1 MAIGRISGPLLKSN
15 LLRNGVDLAFENDL
29 LYLKVTKPGDTAQR
43 VGINTN
49 TPLYDLDVNGTTK
62 STFLNV
68 TNTATIADITITG
81 STVSTTNPVLT
92 LGTNDS
98 VVYQNKLTVD
108 SIDIE
113 NNVISTN
120 SSNTNLEFRPNAT
133 GTVEIFS
140 DTNVYGD
147 IVATGNITSDGNITL
162 GDADTDNVEFNA
174 DINSDIIPNTTDTFA
189 LGSSTQRWNDVWVQ
203 NLTVDTINAASL
215 IVDGVDLNLR
225 QGNLFYV
232 AENGDDTHSGTHPN
246 DPFLT
251 IKHAVENAS
260 EGDTVHI
267 YPGVYEEIFPI
278 TVPAGVTVKGHNLR
292 SVNIEPTV
300 ATQNNDAFLLT
311 GSTTIEELTVRQ
323 FYYNSIDN
331 TGYAFKFAPGF
342 TVSGTTNRS
351 PYIKNVSVITQ
362 GSVTSSSDPRGF
374 NQGDAGKGAYIDGAT
389 AISNSIEASMLFHA
403 ATFIT
408 PGVDSITVTNGAR
421 VEWLNSFTYFANR
434 SIYAF
439 DGTTGLKGTGKTAV
453 RVDGL
458 TGGSITAGNTFTYY
472 DTDGTT
478 VIATGTIDSVDADNK
493 FYVNGNLTG
502 LVTAT
507 ARGGKVVNKYG
518 TPTTDTTIKKFGTSS
533 LELNGTTD
541 YIGVGS
547 NNDFGFGTGNYTVEG
562 WFYFDSVAATTNLFD
577 FRAGAGSDVA
587 PVVYI
592 DAGGELRFY
601 SYSADRITGTTLTTG
616 QWYHIAVSRDGSNTR
631 LFLDGTLEGTWTVSP
646 VDYGIA
652 KPLIIGATW
661 DAANKLD
668 GYVDEFRVTKGLAR
682 YTVAFT
688 PITSQFT
695 GDTDTKLLLHFN
707 NISDGSTNIIDDI
720 VNAQDLRF
728 SNGATATYVTLAD
741 QTDFGAEIRLIGSAS
756 VYGNYGLV
764 GDGPGVIMYAVSHN
778 MAYIGNGKSTTND
791 PLTIIQANEVVE
803 TNNAQVRYNS
813 VDHKGDFRVG
823 DLFHVSQEDGTVSFS
838 SSAVNITTQDGVTIN
853 TGGSQT
859 TITGEKID
867 TGNLRISGNTIE
879 SLSGDIILN
888 ADSGTLRV
896 QSNGAL
902 NLPTGTTAER
912 PASPVNGMIRY
923 NTDNNLFEGY
933 DGNWIALNG
942 VYDLDLNTYITSEL
956 TPGANDNTIRFYA
969 DGSLVADMDSNR
981 LRSDRIEVDDIGI
994 DGNLISTITPN
1005 TDLNLTGNGIGSVA
1019 IDNLS
1024 FKGNSITNTQNNG
1037 TTYFRNSGTGYVKI
1051 EGTGAFIVPSG
1062 TDLERPIPPYREV
1075 GMTRFNTNQQ
1085 YLEIFNGTS
1094 WVSVAGSSG
1103 AITYNAAE
1111 NLVLEYI
1118 LVLG

>member
-68 TNTATIADITITG
+68 TNTATIADVTITG

-174 DINSDIIPNTTDTFA
+174 DINSDIIPNTTDTFS
-189 LGSSTQRWNDVWVQ
+189 LGSSTQRWNDVWVK

-389 AISNSIEASMLFHA
+389 AISNSNEASMLFHA

-587 PVVYI
+587 PLVYI

-652 KPLIIGATW
+652 KPLIIGARW

-707 NISDGSTNIIDDI
+707 NITDGSTNIIDDI

-838 SSAVNITTQDGVTIN
+838 SSSVNITTQDGVTIN

-896 QSNGAL
+896 QSTGAL

-994 DGNLISTITPN
+994 DGNLISTITTN

>member
-15 LLRNGVDLAFENDL
+15 LLRSGVDLAFENDL

-43 VGINTN
+43 IGINTN

-68 TNTATIADITITG
+68 AQTANIADITISG

-108 SIDIE
+108 GIEIE
-113 NNVISTN
+113 NNVISTHET
-120 SSNTNLEFRPNAT
+120 NTNLELRPNAT
-133 GTVEIFS
+133 GTVEIFAN
-140 DTNVYGD
+140 TNVYGD

-174 DINSDIIPNTTDTFA
+174 DINSNIVPNTTDTFA
-189 LGSSTQRWNDVWVQ
+189 LGTETQRWNDVWVN
-203 NLTVDTINAASL
+203 NLYSGTINANSL
-215 IVDGVDLNLR
+215 IVDGVDLALR

-232 AENGDDTHSGTHPN
+232 AENGDDAHSGTHPN

-251 IKHAVENAS
+251 IKHAVENAA

-267 YPGVYEEIFPI
+267 YPGVFEETFPI
-278 TVPAGVTVKGHNLR
+278 TVPAGVTVKGHSLR
-292 SVNIEPTV
+292 SVVIRPTI
-300 ATQNNDAFLLT
+300 ATQNNDAFLLN
-311 GSTTIEELTVRQ
+311 GSTTIQDLTIKQ
-323 FYYNSIDN
+323 FYFDSGSN
-331 TGYAFKFAPGF
+331 TGYAFKFATNF

-351 PYIKNVSVITQ
+351 PYISNVSVITN
-362 GSVTSSSDPRGF
+362 GSVTSGSDPRGF
-374 NQGDAGKGAYIDGAT
+374 DQGDAGKGAYIDGAI
-389 AISNSIEASMLFHA
+389 ALSSSNEASMLFHA

-408 PGVDSITVTNGAR
+408 PGVDAITVTNGAR

-434 SIYAF
+434 SMYAF
-439 DGTTGLKGTGKTAV
+439 DGTTGINGTGKTSV

-458 TGGSITAGNTFTYY
+458 LGTIVAGNTFSYY

-478 VIATGTIDSVDADNK
+478 VLATGTIDSVDADNK

-502 LVTAT
+502 LITAT
-507 ARGGKVVNKYG
+507 DRGGKIITKYG
-518 TPTTDTTIKKFGTSS
+518 TPTTDTTIRKFGTSS

-541 YIGVGS
+541 YIGVVS
-547 NNDFGFGTGNYTVEG
+547 NNDFGFGTSNYTVEG
-562 WFYFDSVAATTNLFD
+562 WFYFDSVTAITTLFD
-577 FRAGAGSDVA
+577 FRGGAGSDIA

-601 SYSADRITGTTLTTG
+601 SYSADRIVGSTLSTGT
-616 QWYHIAVSRDGSNTR
+616 WYHIAISRSGNDTK
-631 LFLDGTLEGTWTVSP
+631 LFLDGVLDGTWTISP

-652 KPLIIGATW
+652 KPVIIGAQW
-661 DAANKLD
+661 DGANKLD
-668 GYVDEFRVTKGLAR
+668 GYVDEFRITKGTAR
-682 YTVAFT
+682 YTSAFT
-688 PITSQFT
+688 APTSQFT
-695 GDTDTKLLLHFN
+695 GDTDTTLLLHFN
-707 NISDGSTNIIDDI
+707 NAVDGSTIIVDDI
-720 VNAQDLRF
+720 VNSQDLRF
-728 SNGATATYVTLAD
+728 SNGSSASYITLAD

-756 VYGNYGLV
+756 IYGNYGLV
-764 GDGPGVIMYAVSHN
+764 GDGPGVIIYAVSHN
-778 MAYIGNGKSTTND
+778 MAYVGNGKLSTND
-791 PLTIIQANEVVE
+791 PLTIIQSNEVVE
-803 TNNAQVRYNS
+803 SNDAQIRYNS

-823 DLFHVSQEDGTVSFS
+823 DLFHVSQEDGTVAFS
-838 SSAVNITTQDGVTIN
+838 SSAVNITTQDGVVIN

-867 TGNLRISGNTIE
+867 TGNLRLSGNTIE
-879 SLSGDIILN
+879 SLSGDVILN
-888 ADSGTLRV
+888 ADSGTVRIE
-896 QSNGAL
+896 SNGAL

-912 PASPVNGMIRY
+912 PGSPVNGMMRY

-942 VYDLDLNTYITSEL
+942 IYDLDLNTYITAEL

-969 DGSLVADMDSNR
+969 DGALVADMDSTR
-981 LRSDRIEVDDIGI
+981 LRSDRIEVDDIAI
-994 DGNLISTITPN
+994 DGNVINTITTD
-1005 TDLNLTGNGIGSVA
+1005 TDLNLRGNGTGSVA

-1024 FKGNSITNTQNNG
+1024 FKGNAITNTQSNG

-1051 EGTGAFIVPSG
+1051 EGTGAFVVPVG
-1062 TDLERPIPPYREV
+1062 QDIERPIPPYREI
-1075 GMTRFNTNQQ
+1075 GMTRFNTDQQ
-1085 YLEIFNGTS
+1085 YLEIWNGVA

-1103 AITYNAAE
+1103 AITFNAAE